1 MVITGSADRSLKVW
15 DISRKTYRQGVMLR
29 HSSTSTCV
37 DVASDGQNVVSGH
50 MDGGIRFWD
59 LRSGERTVDASG
71 TFVCFDR
78 PYLLFCFTEVIICL
92 FRNRVARRRYFV
104 CSIQPRKQHA
114 SVDE

>member
-37 DVASDGQNVVSGH
+37 DVASDSQNVVSGH

-59 LRSGERTVDASG
+59 LRSGERTADASG
-71 TFVCFDR
+71 TFACIEGLS
-78 PYLLFCFTEVIICL
+78 LLYFCF
-92 FRNRVARRRYFV
+92 N
-104 CSIQPRKQHA
+104 
-114 SVDE
+114 